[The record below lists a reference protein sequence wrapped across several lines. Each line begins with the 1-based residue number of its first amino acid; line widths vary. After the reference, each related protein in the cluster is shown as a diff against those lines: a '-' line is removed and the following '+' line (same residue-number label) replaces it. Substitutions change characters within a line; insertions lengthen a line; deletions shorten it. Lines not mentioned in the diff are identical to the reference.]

1 MFLIIFE
8 HETIGLKDSHIIN
21 ETGKTFQGVA
31 KGLFGFVI
39 EILVLVIYPLLNYT
53 ACYLLLVV
61 VESKEFSCLLVDAEM
76 NIGNE

>member
-31 KGLFGFVI
+31 KGLFGFVTLI
-39 EILVLVIYPLLNYT
+39 PQLS
-53 ACYLLLVV
+53 A
-61 VESKEFSCLLVDAEM
+61 
-76 NIGNE
+76 